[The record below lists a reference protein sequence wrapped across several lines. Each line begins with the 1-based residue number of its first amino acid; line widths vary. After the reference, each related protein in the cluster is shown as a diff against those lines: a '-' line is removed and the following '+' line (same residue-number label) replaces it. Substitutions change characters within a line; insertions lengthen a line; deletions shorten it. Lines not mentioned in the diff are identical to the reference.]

1 MRLLAV
7 GLAVLFALLNTA
19 NAINKGGDA
28 DVFFEGGRR
37 LLQKA
42 PLYEGSSAAAG
53 FIGPPFQ
60 AVFFAPLAAVGG
72 TAAKLI
78 WHIVNL
84 TCLFAGVWLTWTTW
98 VAVRTRL
105 GLPAQSGASAMLL
118 PVVAVLLPLQTNF
131 EHQNMNTL
139 LLVLLAGATWCLVRG
154 SAAGAGLFIGVA
166 AALKVFPA
174 LLILYLAIRRKWTA
188 ATTALMTAILLT
200 IVPVFVYGRA
210 AFEDL
215 LRNFWRLA
223 HSGWP
228 VRGNNQSLVA
238 ALDRF
243 VYGFGLD
250 GVRSVVEAP
259 LAAALFGVIAFALG
273 ALLLALL
280 VTTRPAQTTIPSE
293 VAAVT
298 VLAILLS
305 PIAWDHYWTLLL
317 PAFLILSESRNPAL
331 FGRPAQYAFWGAAIL
346 TTGLSPLTLGR
357 TGFGVAR
364 DASANTIA
372 ALVVFGAL
380 IMITKRIASG
390 VRISV

>member
-1 MRLLAV
+1 
-7 GLAVLFALLNTA
+7 
-19 NAINKGGDA
+19 
-28 DVFFEGGRR
+28 
-37 LLQKA
+37 
-42 PLYEGSSAAAG
+42 
-53 FIGPPFQ
+53 
-60 AVFFAPLAAVGG
+60 
-72 TAAKLI
+72 
-78 WHIVNL
+78 
-84 TCLFAGVWLTWTTW
+84 
-98 VAVRTRL
+98 
-105 GLPAQSGASAMLL
+105 
-118 PVVAVLLPLQTNF
+118 
-131 EHQNMNTL
+131 
-139 LLVLLAGATWCLVRG
+139 
-154 SAAGAGLFIGVA
+154 
-166 AALKVFPA
+166 
-174 LLILYLAIRRKWTA
+174 
-188 ATTALMTAILLT
+188 
-200 IVPVFVYGRA
+200 
-210 AFEDL
+210 
-215 LRNFWRLA
+215 
-223 HSGWP
+223 
-228 VRGNNQSLVA
+228 
-238 ALDRF
+238 

-280 VTTRPAQTTIPSE
+280 VTTRPAQATIPSE

>member
-1 MRLLAV
+1 MRLLVV

-37 LLQKA
+37 FLDRA

-72 TAAKLI
+72 TSAKLI
-78 WHIVNL
+78 WHVVNL
-84 TCLFAGVWLTWTTW
+84 ACLFAGVWLTWTTW
-98 VAVRTRL
+98 AAVRVRL
-105 GLPAQSGASAMLL
+105 GLPARSGASAMLL
-118 PVVAVLLPLQTNF
+118 PVVAILLPLQTNF

-139 LLVLLAGATWCLVRG
+139 LLVLLAGATACLVRG

-174 LLILYLAIRRKWTA
+174 LLIPYLAIRRKWTA
-188 ATTALMTAILLT
+188 ATTALVSAILLT
-200 IVPVFVYGRA
+200 IVPVLVYGRA

-215 LRNFWRLA
+215 LWDFWRLA

-250 GVRSVVEAP
+250 GVRSAVEAP
-259 LAAALFGVIAFALG
+259 LAAALFVVIALALG

-280 VTTRPAQTTIPSE
+280 VTTRPMQTTIPSE

-317 PAFLILSESRNPAL
+317 PAFLILSESRDPSL
-331 FGRPAQYAFWGAAIL
+331 FGRPVHYSFWCAAIL

-380 IMITKRIASG
+380 LMVSKRISSV
-390 VRISV
+390 VRISA